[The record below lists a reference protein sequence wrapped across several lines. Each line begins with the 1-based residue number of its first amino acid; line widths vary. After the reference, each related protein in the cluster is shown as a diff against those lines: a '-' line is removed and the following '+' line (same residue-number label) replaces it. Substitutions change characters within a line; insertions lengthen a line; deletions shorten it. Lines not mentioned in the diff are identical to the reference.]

1 MKPPLVSI
9 IVPIRN
15 EERYIERCLYSI
27 AAQDYPR
34 DRIEVIV
41 VDGMS
46 DDLTRQVVARFAA
59 ETPMELRMLD
69 NPARLPAA
77 AMNIGIA
84 DARGDVVI
92 RIDGHASFEPDY
104 VRLCVDMLERDDTID
119 CAGGALISEGD
130 TYIGDAIAAA
140 MSSRFGVG
148 GASFRTGGAGEVDT
162 VAFGAYRRDVF
173 ARIGDFVE
181 DIERGEDDEFNY
193 RLLDARGVIV
203 LVPEARAR
211 YVVRGGIADLA
222 RQYFGYGRAKPQ
234 VLRLHP
240 AQGRPRQYVPVT
252 FVIALV
258 TAGSLAAIGYRRP
271 LALLGTVYTLAA
283 TTASLGL
290 ASQRGWR
297 LLPPLPAVFACMH
310 LSYGVGFLV
319 GALGLAAAGTR
330 RRTRTD
336 AHQSTEAPG

>member
-1 MKPPLVSI
+1 VTAPLVSI

-27 AAQDYPR
+27 AAQDYAR
-34 DRIEVIV
+34 DLIEVIV

-46 DDLTRQVVARFAA
+46 DDMTRQIVGRFAA
-59 ETPMELRMLD
+59 ETPMELRLLD
-69 NPARLPAA
+69 NPALLPAA

-84 DARGDVVI
+84 DARGSVI
-92 RIDGHASFEPDY
+92 MRLDGHAALAPDY
-104 VRLCVDMLERDDTID
+104 VRLCVSALADGGVD

-130 TYIGDAIAAA
+130 TYLGGAIAAA

-148 GASFRTGGAGEVDT
+148 GAAFRTGGAGPVDT

-173 ARIGDFVE
+173 ARIGGFTE
-181 DIERGEDDEFNY
+181 DIERGEDDELNY
-193 RLLDARGVIV
+193 RLLDAGGVIV
-203 LVPEARAR
+203 LVPDARAH
-211 YVVRGGIADLA
+211 YVVRGDLA
-222 RQYFGYGRAKPQ
+222 GLMRQYFGYGRAKPQ

-252 FVIALV
+252 FVIALA
-258 TAGSLAAIGYRRP
+258 TAGALAATGYRRP
-271 LALLGTVYTLAA
+271 LAALGTVYTLAA
-283 TTASLGL
+283 TTASLAL

-297 LLPPLPAVFACMH
+297 ILPPLPAIFACMH
-310 LSYGVGFLV
+310 LSYGVGFFT
-319 GALGLAAAGTR
+319 GALGLATVGTR